1 MRIVIEIDGVELVRT
16 GEQPEVTTVAIPGLS
31 LGATPPGVI
40 PPDKLLKA
48 AAALGAD
55 SAGPAPAEIANLDM
69 AGVSVS
75 KGYDTA
81 AEGAAEAMD
90 AGAGPGAPS
99 EKASKKKTKK
109 RK

>member
-16 GEQPEVTTVAIPGLS
+16 EEQPKVTTVAIPSGM
-31 LGATPPGVI
+31 T

-55 SAGPAPAEIANLDM
+55 SAGPAPAEITNLDM
-69 AGVSVS
+69 AAVSVS
-75 KGYDTA
+75 KSYGPV

-90 AGAGPGAPS
+90 AGTAPGAPLDKAS
-99 EKASKKKTKK
+99 EKKTRKKK
-109 RK
+109 